1 MGICDLV
8 ADQVL
13 ERPVTST
20 AADDVAPTKVPWW
33 KKAWRYVRR
42 LQEDMGNDNMT
53 LVAAGVAFYWMLAL
67 FPAIIAMVTVYALFA
82 DAGQAREQ
90 LSPILTALPAEA
102 RDLIATQLDKTVEAG
117 DGGLTFGLLA
127 SLLATLWATSGGMQ
141 ALMTGLNV
149 IWGEQETR
157 NYVKLRGI
165 SLLLTIGAL
174 VAAAVAIALVAAF
187 PVALDWLG
195 LDPVA
200 AAGAQVARW
209 LILILLIGTGLS
221 VMYRFGP
228 APHSA
233 RWHWVTPGN
242 VTAVTLWLLASL
254 GFSLYVS
261 SFGSYNKTYGAL
273 AAVIVLLMW
282 LYLSAIVILL
292 GAEIDA
298 IREKTVLTKEGRVT
312 DLRTSKEGVERS
324 MSTVTESV
332 DVAVPVRTA
341 YNQWTQFEEFPQFMD
356 GVEEIRQVSPEMTHW
371 KVKIAGVEREFDARI
386 TEQHPDERVA
396 WTSVD
401 GPTHAGV
408 VTFHRLDDSHTRVT
422 VQMDL
427 EPEGLAETVG
437 DKAGFV
443 DRKVKG
449 DVKRFKEFI
458 ESRGSET
465 GAWRGDV
472 ARPQP

>member
-1 MGICDLV
+1 M
-8 ADQVL
+8 AEQVL
-13 ERPVTST
+13 ERQVT
-20 AADDVAPTKVPWW
+20 APAREDPPPKQPWW
-33 KKAWRYVRR
+33 RKAWRYFRR
-42 LQEDMGNDNMT
+42 LQEDMSNDNLT
-53 LVAAGVAFYWMLAL
+53 LVSAGVAFYWMLAL
-67 FPAIIAMVTVYALFA
+67 FPGIIAMVTVYALFA
-82 DAGQAREQ
+82 DADQARDQ
-90 LSPILTALPAEA
+90 LAPILGALPEDA
-102 RDLIATQLDKTVEAG
+102 RPLITDQLDKTVEAG
-117 DGGLTFGLLA
+117 DGGLTFGLVA
-127 SLLATLWATSGGMQ
+127 SLLAVLWAASGGMQ
-141 ALMTGLNV
+141 ALMTGLNM
-149 IWGEQETR
+149 IYGEKETR
-157 NYVKLRGI
+157 NYAQIRGI

-174 VAAAVAIALVAAF
+174 ISAMVAIALVAAF
-187 PVALDWLG
+187 PVVLDRVG

-200 AAGAQVARW
+200 AVGAQAVRW
-209 LILILLIGTGLS
+209 LILVVLIGTGLS

-228 APHSA
+228 APHRA
-233 RWHWVTPGN
+233 RWHWVSPGN
-242 VTAVTLWLLASL
+242 VTAVALWLLASL

-261 SFGSYNKTYGAL
+261 SFDSYNKTYGAL

-282 LYLSAIVILL
+282 LYLSAVVILL

-298 IREKTVLTKEGRVT
+298 IREQTVLVKDGRVVELGT
-312 DLRTSKEGVERS
+312 AREGVERT

-356 GVEEIRQVSPEMTHW
+356 GVEEIRQVTPEMTHW

-427 EPEGLAETVG
+427 EPEGVAETVG

-458 ESRGSET
+458 ESRGGET

>member
-1 MGICDLV
+1 M
-8 ADQVL
+8 

-20 AADDVAPTKVPWW
+20 ADDDVSPSKQPWW

-42 LQEDMGNDNMT
+42 LQEDMGNDNLT

-90 LSPILTALPAEA
+90 LSPILGALPAEA

-141 ALMTGLNV
+141 ALMTGLNI

-165 SLLLTIGAL
+165 SLLLTVGAL
-174 VAAAVAIALVAAF
+174 IAAAVAIALVAAF
-187 PVALDWLG
+187 PVALDRLG

-200 AAGAQVARW
+200 VDGAQGARW
-209 LILILLIGTGLS
+209 LILVLLIGTGLS

-242 VTAVTLWLLASL
+242 VTAVGLWLLASL

-273 AAVIVLLMW
+273 AAVVVLLMW

-312 DLRTSKEGVERS
+312 ELRTSKEGVERN

-356 GVEEIRQVSPEMTHW
+356 GVEEIRQVSPELTHW

-408 VTFHRLDDSHTRVT
+408 VTFHRLDESHTRVT

-458 ESRGSET
+458 ESRGNET

-472 ARPQP
+472 ERPHP

>member
-1 MGICDLV
+1 V
-8 ADQVL
+8 AEQVAEQVL
-13 ERPVTST
+13 ERPAEQT
-20 AADDVAPTKVPWW
+20 AVVPRKQPWW
-33 KKAWRYVRR
+33 KKVWLYVRR
-42 LQEDMGNDNMT
+42 LQEDMGNDNLT

-67 FPAIIAMVTVYALFA
+67 FPALIATVTVYALFA
-82 DAGQAREQ
+82 DADQARDQ
-90 LSPILTALPAEA
+90 LEPVLSALPAEA
-102 RDLIATQLDKTVEAG
+102 RVLITEQLDKTVSAG
-117 DGGLTFGLLA
+117 DGGLTFGLVA
-127 SLLATLWATSGGMQ
+127 SLVAVLWAASGGMQ
-141 ALMTGLNV
+141 ALMTGLN
-149 IWGEQETR
+149 IIYGQEETR
-157 NYVKLRGI
+157 NYFKLRGI
-165 SLLLTIGAL
+165 SLLLTVGAL
-174 VAAAVAIALVAAF
+174 AAAVVAIALVAAF
-187 PVALDWLG
+187 PVVLDWTG
-195 LDPVA
+195 LDAGTAVA
-200 AAGAQVARW
+200 AQVVRW
-209 LILILLIGTGLS
+209 LMLVVLIGSGLS
-221 VMYRFGP
+221 VMYRYGP
-228 APHSA
+228 APHHA
-233 RWHWVTPGN
+233 HWRWVTPGN
-242 VTAVTLWLLASL
+242 VTAVALWLLASL

-282 LYLSAIVILL
+282 LYLSAVVILL

-298 IREKTVLTKEGRVT
+298 IREQTVLVKAGRVVELST
-312 DLRTSKEGVERS
+312 AMEGVGRT

-341 YNQWTQFEEFPQFMD
+341 YNQWTQFEDFPQFMD
-356 GVEEIRQVSPEMTHW
+356 GVEEIRQVTPEMTHW

-437 DKAGFV
+437 DKTGFV

-472 ARPQP
+472 ERPQP

>member
-1 MGICDLV
+1 V
-8 ADQVL
+8 AEQVL
-13 ERPVTST
+13 ERQVTVPPRE
-20 AADDVAPTKVPWW
+20 DPPPKQPWW
-33 KKAWRYVRR
+33 RKAWRYVRR
-42 LQEDMGNDNMT
+42 LQEDMSNDNLT
-53 LVAAGVAFYWMLAL
+53 LVSAGVAFYWMLAL
-67 FPAIIAMVTVYALFA
+67 FPGIIAMVTVYALFA
-82 DAGQAREQ
+82 DAGQARDQ
-90 LSPILTALPAEA
+90 LAPILGALPSDA
-102 RDLIATQLDKTVEAG
+102 RPLITDQLDKTVEAG
-117 DGGLTFGLLA
+117 DGGLTFGLVA
-127 SLLATLWATSGGMQ
+127 SLLAVLWAASGGMQ
-141 ALMTGLNV
+141 ALMTGLN
-149 IWGEQETR
+149 IIYGEKETR
-157 NYVKLRGI
+157 NFAQLRGI

-174 VAAAVAIALVAAF
+174 ISAAVAIALIAAF
-187 PVALDWLG
+187 PVVLDRIG

-200 AAGAQVARW
+200 AVGAQAVRW
-209 LILILLIGTGLS
+209 LILVVLIGTGLS

-228 APHSA
+228 APHRA

-242 VTAVTLWLLASL
+242 VTAVALWLLASL

-261 SFGSYNKTYGAL
+261 SFDSYNKTYGAL

-282 LYLSAIVILL
+282 LYLSAVVILL

-298 IREKTVLTKEGRVT
+298 IREQTVLVKDGRVVELGT
-312 DLRTSKEGVERS
+312 AREGVERT

-356 GVEEIRQVSPEMTHW
+356 GVEEIRQVTPEMTHW

-458 ESRGSET
+458 ESRGGET

>member
-1 MGICDLV
+1 M
-8 ADQVL
+8 AEQVL
-13 ERPVTST
+13 ERQATVP
-20 AADDVAPTKVPWW
+20 ARAEPPPKQPWW
-33 KKAWRYVRR
+33 RKAWRYLRR
-42 LQEDMGNDNMT
+42 LQEDMSNDNLT
-53 LVAAGVAFYWMLAL
+53 LVSAGVAFYWMLAL
-67 FPAIIAMVTVYALFA
+67 FPGIIAMVTVYALFA

-90 LSPILTALPAEA
+90 LSPILGALPEDA
-102 RDLIATQLDKTVEAG
+102 RTLITDQLDKTVDAG
-117 DGGLTFGLLA
+117 GGGLTFGLVA
-127 SLLATLWATSGGMQ
+127 SLLAVLWAASGGMQ
-141 ALMTGLNV
+141 ALMTGLN
-149 IWGEQETR
+149 IIYGAQETR
-157 NYVKLRGI
+157 NFAQLRGI

-174 VAAAVAIALVAAF
+174 ISAGVAIALVAAF
-187 PVALDWLG
+187 PVVLDRIG

-200 AAGAQVARW
+200 AVGAQVVRW
-209 LILILLIGTGLS
+209 LILLVLIGTGLS

-228 APHSA
+228 APHRA

-242 VTAVTLWLLASL
+242 VTAVGLWLLASL

-282 LYLSAIVILL
+282 LYLSAVVILL

-298 IREKTVLTKEGRVT
+298 IREQTVLVKDGRVVELGT
-312 DLRTSKEGVERS
+312 AREGVERT

-341 YNQWTQFEEFPQFMD
+341 YNQWTQFEDFPQFMD
-356 GVEEIRQVSPEMTHW
+356 GVEEIRQVTPEMTHW

-427 EPEGLAETVG
+427 EPEGVAETVG

-458 ESRGSET
+458 ESRGGET

>member
-1 MGICDLV
+1 M
-8 ADQVL
+8 AEQVL
-13 ERPVTST
+13 ERQVT
-20 AADDVAPTKVPWW
+20 APAREDPPPKQPWW
-33 KKAWRYVRR
+33 RKAWRYLRR
-42 LQEDMGNDNMT
+42 LQEDMSNDNLT
-53 LVAAGVAFYWMLAL
+53 LVSAGVAFYWMLAL
-67 FPAIIAMVTVYALFA
+67 FPGIIAMVTVYALFA
-82 DAGQAREQ
+82 DADQARDQ
-90 LSPILTALPAEA
+90 LAPILGALPEDA
-102 RDLIATQLDKTVEAG
+102 RPLITDQLDKTVEAG
-117 DGGLTFGLLA
+117 DGGLTFGLVA
-127 SLLATLWATSGGMQ
+127 SLLAVLWAASGGMQ
-141 ALMTGLNV
+141 ALMTGLNM
-149 IWGEQETR
+149 IYGEKETR
-157 NYVKLRGI
+157 NYAQIRGI

-174 VAAAVAIALVAAF
+174 ISAMVAIALVAAF
-187 PVALDWLG
+187 PVVLDRVG

-200 AAGAQVARW
+200 AVGAQAVRW
-209 LILILLIGTGLS
+209 LILVVLIGTGLS

-228 APHSA
+228 APHRA
-233 RWHWVTPGN
+233 RWHWVSPGN
-242 VTAVTLWLLASL
+242 VTAVALWLLASL

-261 SFGSYNKTYGAL
+261 SFDSYNKTYGAL

-282 LYLSAIVILL
+282 LYLSAVVILL

-298 IREKTVLTKEGRVT
+298 IREQTVLVKDGRVVELGT
-312 DLRTSKEGVERS
+312 AREGVERT

-356 GVEEIRQVSPEMTHW
+356 GVEEIRQVTPEMTHW

-427 EPEGLAETVG
+427 EPEGVAETVG

-458 ESRGSET
+458 ESRGGET